1 MLGGN
6 TNTHMNNI
14 LLIFTLLFLI
24 SMIASTIL
32 FIKSYKEKETKQY
45 KSLFYIVL
53 ITVPIVCLCIGS
65 YVFSPYIKMPK
76 TITLKK
82 SRCIG
87 FLFLV

>member
-53 ITVPIVCLCIGS
+53 ITVPIVCLGTGS
-65 YVFSPYIKMPK
+65 YVFSPLPEILSQKNM
-76 TITLKK
+76 
-82 SRCIG
+82 
-87 FLFLV
+87 